1 MPPLGPILRL
11 LRPGD
16 WTKNVFVLIPVA
28 FWAASQGRGA
38 DHEALHRALMGTA
51 LAFIAFCA
59 ASSGWYC
66 INDSLDADQDRLHPK
81 KGRRPVASGA
91 VSKSSAL
98 MLGGILVVAGLLVA
112 WSASRS
118 ALVVMGSY
126 VGLQLLYNMR
136 LKRTTYVDVAAIATG
151 FCLRAVEGAAA
162 AGIDV
167 SAWLLLCTF
176 FLTLYLGLVKRMCDL
191 SADAGWT
198 QRAGYGDH
206 RELDWLL
213 GISAC
218 LTVVLYMGYTMSE
231 HADRLYGSRAL
242 GLALLSPLVLLALH
256 RFHRRALMGLSDS
269 PLAALREDAW
279 IRVAIGGWVIGA
291 GAALYWPPLEPILQ
305 RLHL

>member
-1 MPPLGPILRL
+1 MPALGSILRL

-16 WTKNVFVLIPVA
+16 WTKNVFVVIPVV
-28 FWAASQGRGA
+28 FWAASRGQ
-38 DHEALHRALMGTA
+38 DVSHEELHRALLGTA
-51 LAFIAFCA
+51 LAFVAFCA

-66 INDSLDADQDRLHPK
+66 INDALDAGHDRLHPK
-81 KGRRPVASGA
+81 KRLRPVASGD
-91 VSKSSAL
+91 VSSTFAAG
-98 MLGGILVVAGLLVA
+98 LGLTLVATGLLVA
-112 WSASRS
+112 SMASRG
-118 ALVVMGSY
+118 ALIVMAAY
-126 VGLQLLYNMR
+126 IGLQVLYNLR

-151 FCLRAVEGAAA
+151 FCLRAVDGAAA

-191 SADAGWT
+191 SAGAGWT

-218 LTVVLYMGYTMSE
+218 LTVVLYLGYTMSE

-242 GLALLSPLVLLALH
+242 GLALLSPFVLLALH
-256 RFHRRALMGLSDS
+256 RFHRRALLGLSDS

-279 IRVAIGGWVIGA
+279 IRVAIGGWAIGA
-291 GAALYWPPLEPILQ
+291 GAVLFWPPLAPILQ